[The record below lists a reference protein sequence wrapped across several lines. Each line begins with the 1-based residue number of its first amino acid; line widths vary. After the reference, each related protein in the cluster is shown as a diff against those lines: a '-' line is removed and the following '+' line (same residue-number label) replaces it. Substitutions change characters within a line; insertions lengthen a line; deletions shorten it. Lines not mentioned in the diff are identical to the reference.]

1 MFRDKK
7 LVNTVCTVLVLAV
20 MIYLFQDVFKM
31 NNNTYETETAE
42 LATVQEVVDLDA
54 FIVRDEQYLDGNA
67 SGTIVPL
74 VADGDRVASS
84 DAVARVCAKQQD
96 AADYAE
102 LEEAIK
108 MRDRYI
114 QLNEQTELE
123 ALDMQKLN
131 QDIDKAYTKLLEI
144 TNSRDYL
151 NLAES
156 IMKFEDSLASK
167 QVLRDGNIDLS
178 EKIAAL
184 DKRISEL
191 EAKNISATDVL
202 APVSGYYI
210 SNIDGYENTVKY
222 EDISSLSVAVVD
234 NAIRSKPVT
243 VSGKLGKIV
252 SSYKWYIIANIDSK
266 YSKIIDVGDSMKINL
281 PEYGYK
287 DVKVIVEQLSPAHDG
302 KIAIALSCNAMN
314 ETYANMRIEDI
325 KLVIKEYEGY
335 RVKTSA
341 IHTYTPEP
349 ETTTQAAD
357 DETTAATTTTT
368 AKEKQISVVYII
380 RGTVMNARR
389 VEVIYTDGDY
399 SIVSKETK
407 SALGIRPIKH
417 YDEVIVKGRNLKNGR
432 SIA

>member
-7 LVNTVCTVLVLAV
+7 VVNTVCTVLVLAV
-20 MIYLFQDVFKM
+20 MLYLFQDVFKM
-31 NNNTYETETAE
+31 NSNKYETETAE
-42 LATVQEVVDLDA
+42 LTTVQETIDLDA

-67 SGTIVPL
+67 KGTVVPL
-74 VADGDRVASS
+74 VSDGDRVASS
-84 DAVARVCAKQQD
+84 DAVARVCAKDQD

-102 LEEAIK
+102 LENAVK
-108 MRDRYI
+108 MRERYV

-131 QDIDKAYTKLLEI
+131 RDIDKAYTKLLEI
-144 TNSRDYL
+144 TNSRDYTG
-151 NLAES
+151 LADS
-156 IMKFEDSLASK
+156 VAGFEDSLASK

-184 DKRISEL
+184 DKRIAEL
-191 EAKNISATDVL
+191 EAKNIAAKDVL

-210 SNIDGYENTVKY
+210 SSIDGYENTLNYK
-222 EDISSLSVAVVD
+222 DISSLSVSVVD
-234 NAIRSKPVT
+234 NALGSKPVA

-266 YSKIIDVGDSMKINL
+266 YSKLIDIGDSMKVNI

-287 DVKVIVEQLSPAHDG
+287 NVKVTVEQLSPAHDG
-302 KIAIALSCNAMN
+302 RIAVALSCNAMN

-335 RVKTSA
+335 RVKTAA
-341 IHTYTPEP
+341 IHTYIPEP
-349 ETTTQAAD
+349 ETSSQAT
-357 DETTAATTTTT
+357 DETTTTT
-368 AKEKQISVVYII
+368 AKQDKISVVYIL

-399 SIVSKETK
+399 SIVSKETE
-407 SALGIRPIKH
+407 SALGIRPIRH

>member
-1 MFRDKK
+1 MFKDKK
-7 LVNTVCTVLVLAV
+7 VVNTVCTVLVLAV

-31 NNNTYETETAE
+31 NSNKYETETAE
-42 LATVQEVVDLDA
+42 LMTVQETIDLDA

-67 SGTIVPL
+67 KGTVVPL
-74 VADGDRVASS
+74 VSDGDRVASS
-84 DAVARVCAKQQD
+84 DAVARVCAKEQD

-102 LEEAIK
+102 LEEAVK
-108 MRDRYI
+108 LRERYV

-144 TNSRDYL
+144 TNSRDYTGL
-151 NLAES
+151 SES
-156 IMKFEDSLASK
+156 IARLEDSLASK
-167 QVLRDGNIDLS
+167 QVLRDGNIDLT
-178 EKIAAL
+178 EKIDAL
-184 DKRISEL
+184 DKRIAEL

-210 SNIDGYENTVKY
+210 SSTDGYEGTLNYK
-222 EDISSLSVAVVD
+222 DISSLSVSVVD
-234 NAIRSKPVT
+234 NALKSKPAP

-252 SSYKWYIIANIDSK
+252 SSYKWYIVANIDSK

-287 DVKVIVEQLSPAHDG
+287 DVKVIVEHLSPAHDG
-302 KIAIALSCNAMN
+302 KLAIALSCNVMN

-325 KLVIKEYEGY
+325 KLVVKEYEGY

-341 IHTYTPEP
+341 IHTYVPE
-349 ETTTQAAD
+349 EDTQTTSQ
-357 DETTAATTTTT
+357 TTDGEATSATVQEQ
-368 AKEKQISVVYII
+368 KISVVYII

-407 SALGIRPIKH
+407 SALGIRAIRH

-432 SIA
+432 SIS